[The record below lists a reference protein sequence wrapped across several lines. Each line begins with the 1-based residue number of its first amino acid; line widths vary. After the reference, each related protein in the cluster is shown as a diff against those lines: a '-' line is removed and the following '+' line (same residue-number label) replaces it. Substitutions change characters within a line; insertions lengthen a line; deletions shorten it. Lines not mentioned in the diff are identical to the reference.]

1 MIDHESNDYDF
12 IIFSIAQQICE
23 QLKISLVELIKL
35 QIVKNY
41 DDRLRLVIIHV
52 IYSFM
57 TIQNHTENLA
67 SLMITQLINH
77 SIILKRSWIK
87 KHEIM
92 YDDHDNSLIFF
103 LKHCNHLE
111 ALDHSFSKILS
122 NMKSKLIEK
131 AVSANFSSKTILR
144 RDSQQT
150 SWKLELKEDLRSTTK
165 QKKKSTAKDK
175 LARIESSLKKK
186 TNC

>member
-1 MIDHESNDYDF
+1 MIEKVLISISIVDTDLFDQQSIIEKCILESLENQYTTRTMIDHESNDYDF

-77 SIILKRSWIK
+77 SIILKRS
-87 KHEIM
+87 
-92 YDDHDNSLIFF
+92 
-103 LKHCNHLE
+103 
-111 ALDHSFSKILS
+111 
-122 NMKSKLIEK
+122 
-131 AVSANFSSKTILR
+131 
-144 RDSQQT
+144 
-150 SWKLELKEDLRSTTK
+150 
-165 QKKKSTAKDK
+165 
-175 LARIESSLKKK
+175 
-186 TNC
+186 